1 MSSVKAQAGPI
12 WLEDISLPSLSALD
26 RNLKTDVCVVG
37 AGIAGLSAAYLLS
50 RSGGKVVV
58 IEDGQIASGQ
68 TLSTTAHVSSV
79 PDDRYAA
86 IKRTHGAEG
95 AQQVAA
101 ALTAAINQ
109 IESIVEEERI
119 ECDFRRLDA
128 YLFLA
133 PGHDEQV
140 LDQELQAANETGDLS
155 VHRIPTSPLPSF
167 DTGPCLRYQG
177 QAQFQPIRYLA
188 ALTEAIRRRGGE
200 VYGRTHATSIEGGKG
215 ARIETHAGHR
225 IEANAIVVATNTPIN
240 DRLAIHTKQAPY
252 LSYVIAARIANDSIP
267 FGLYWDTDDPFHY
280 VRRHRIRGYA
290 GADGALHDYLIIGGE
305 DHKSGQADDGEERFA
320 RLEAWARERFPEMG
334 AVEHRWAG
342 QVMESVDGLPFIG
355 RNPMDYE
362 NVFIATGFSGIGMT
376 NGTLAGMIIRDLIR
390 GRDNPWA
397 ELYHPGRKAKSL
409 ASLRQF
415 AKENLNV
422 AGQYAALVTPGE
434 VHSVDEIPAGHGAI
448 LRRGIRKFAVYRNPQ
463 GRLYEM
469 AALCP
474 HLGCVVQWNS
484 TEKTWD
490 CPCHGSR
497 FQAEGDVINGPANQ
511 GLEKITVTYDK
522 PPSD

>member
-1 MSSVKAQAGPI
+1 MSSVKVHSGPI
-12 WLEDISLPSLSALD
+12 WLDDVSLPSLPVVD

-37 AGIAGLSAAYLLS
+37 AGIAGLSAAYLLC
-50 RSGGKVVV
+50 RSSGKVVV
-58 IEDGQIASGQ
+58 IDDGQIASGQ

-79 PDDRYAA
+79 PDDRYAG
-86 IKRTHGAEG
+86 IKRTHGAERTRL
-95 AQQVAA
+95 VAA
-101 ALTAAINQ
+101 ALTTAIGQ

-128 YLFLA
+128 YLFLK
-133 PGHDEQV
+133 PGHDDQM
-140 LDQELQAANETGDLS
+140 LDEELQAAQETGVIRVDRVAS
-155 VHRIPTSPLPSF
+155 SPLPSF

-200 VYGRTHATSIEGGKG
+200 VYGNTHATLIQGGKDTRVETHSG
-215 ARIETHAGHR
+215 ARID
-225 IEANAIVVATNTPIN
+225 ANAVVVATNTPVN

-252 LSYVIAARIANDSIP
+252 LSYVIAARIPNDSIP

-280 VRRHRIRGYA
+280 VRRHRIHGDSA
-290 GADGALHDYLIIGGE
+290 ANGAMYDYLIIGGE
-305 DHKSGQADDGEERFA
+305 DHKTGQADDGEERFA
-320 RLEAWARERFPEMG
+320 RLEAWARERFPELG
-334 AVEHRWAG
+334 VVEHRWAG
-342 QVMESVDGLPFIG
+342 QVMESIDGLPFIG
-355 RNPMDYE
+355 RNPMDYD

-409 ASLRQF
+409 SSLRQF

-434 VHSVDEIPAGHGAI
+434 IESVDDVPAGEGAI
-448 LRRGIRKFAVYRNPQ
+448 LRRGMKKIAVYRSPQ
-463 GRLYEM
+463 GSLHEM
-469 AALCP
+469 SAICP
-474 HLGCVVQWNS
+474 HLGCVVQWNA

-497 FQAEGDVINGPANQ
+497 FRAEGDVLNGPANQ
-511 GLEKITVTYDK
+511 NLERLQ
-522 PPSD
+522 

>member
-1 MSSVKAQAGPI
+1 MSSLKTRSGPI
-12 WLEDISLPSLSALD
+12 WLDDASLPSLPTAN

-58 IEDGQIASGQ
+58 IDDGQIASGQ
-68 TLSTTAHVSSV
+68 TLATTAHVSSV
-79 PDDRYAA
+79 PDDRYTE
-86 IKRTHGAEG
+86 IKRTHGADR
-95 AQQVAA
+95 ARQVAA
-101 ALTAAINQ
+101 ALTAAIRQ

-133 PGHDEQV
+133 PGQDEQV
-140 LDQELQAANETGDLS
+140 LEDEFQAARETGVLS
-155 VHRIPTSPLPSF
+155 VDRVAASPLPSF

-177 QAQFQPIRYLA
+177 QAQFQPLRYLA
-188 ALTEAIRRRGGE
+188 SLTEAIRRRGGE
-200 VYGRTHATSIEGGKG
+200 VYAHTHATLIEGGKD
-215 ARIETHAGHR
+215 AHVETHSGVR
-225 IEANAIVVATNTPIN
+225 IDANAVVVATNTPVN

-252 LSYVIAARIANDSIP
+252 LSYVVAARIPDDAIP
-267 FGLYWDTDDPFHY
+267 YGLYWDTDDPFHY
-280 VRRHRIRGYA
+280 VRRHRIHGNGEGHA
-290 GADGALHDYLIIGGE
+290 SDYLIIGGE

-320 RLEAWARERFPEMG
+320 RLEAWARERFPEII
-334 AVEHRWAG
+334 AIEHRWAG
-342 QVMESVDGLPFIG
+342 QVMESIDGLPFIG
-355 RNPMDYE
+355 RNPMDYD

-397 ELYHPGRKAKSL
+397 DLYHPGRKAKAIS
-409 ASLRQF
+409 SLRQF

-422 AGQYAALVTPGE
+422 AAQYAALVTPGE
-434 VHSVDEIPAGHGAI
+434 VQSVDEIAAGQGAI
-448 LRRGIRKFAVYRNPQ
+448 LRRGMRKIAVYRSPQ
-463 GRLYEM
+463 GRLHELS
-469 AALCP
+469 AICP

-484 TEKTWD
+484 TQETWD

-497 FQAEGDVINGPANQ
+497 FRAEGDVLNGPANQ
-511 GLEKITVTYDK
+511 GLERITVTYDTT
-522 PPSD
+522 SHD